1 MCKSGVWGFEWTL
14 VAICQPAGNAEQIK
28 PINVR
33 GNLLVAGRRW
43 EIHQET
49 YRFSQNYRS
58 KITLS
63 REQNLRQFSS
73 LLHLI
78 FWLKKK
84 KKKKKNNER
93 RNCILRISVFAENN
107 GSSFRIS
114 RAPHA
119 TSVSARA
126 DHKLFR
132 SKLLT
137 SRFRPHLPCTETA
150 IFDSRQITAHAAVMF
165 RDPSVCSITSNKIFE
180 IQCSYR

>member
-1 MCKSGVWGFEWTL
+1 MCESGVWGFEWTL

-28 PINVR
+28 PINVH

-63 REQNLRQFSS
+63 REQKFSS

-78 FWLKKK
+78 FRFLL
-84 KKKKKNNER
+84 KKKKNNER
-93 RNCILRISVFAENN
+93 RNWVLRISVFAENN

-114 RAPHA
+114 RTPYA
-119 TSVSARA
+119 TFVSARA

-137 SRFRPHLPCTETA
+137 SRFRPHLPCTETT

-165 RDPSVCSITSNKIFE
+165 HDPSVCSITSNKTFE